1 MPALK
6 TGIFA
11 FKYPEQKPQE
21 AKNNPCA
28 FQENLSKNERLL
40 FYLFQIFLLMK
51 ARNLRVTKRFTMDMA
66 HALWGYDGPCKN
78 IHGHTY
84 HLSVTL
90 LGTPSPDLQ
99 DTKLGMVIDFGDL
112 KRIVHEQ
119 IISRYDHALVLNDGA
134 PYSKSDLI
142 TSEFEK
148 VILVPYQ
155 PTCENLLLHFV
166 DALQHHF
173 QQNPRLISVRLEE
186 TPTSY
191 AEWLATDNPQ

>member
-1 MPALK
+1 M
-6 TGIFA
+6 
-11 FKYPEQKPQE
+11 KPQ
-21 AKNNPCA
+21 
-28 FQENLSKNERLL
+28 R
-40 FYLFQIFLLMK
+40 
-51 ARNLRVTKRFTMDMA
+51 LRVTKRFTIDMA

-90 LGTPSPDLQ
+90 LGTPRQNPD
-99 DTKLGMVIDFGDL
+99 DVKLGMVIDFSDL
-112 KRIVHEQ
+112 KKVVHEQ
-119 IISRYDHALVLNDGA
+119 IISRFDHALVLNEEA

-166 DALQHHF
+166 EMLQAHF
-173 QQNPRLISVRLEE
+173 RSEPMLIAARLEE
-186 TPTSY
+186 TPTSF
-191 AEWLATDNPQ
+191 AEWLAEDNTP